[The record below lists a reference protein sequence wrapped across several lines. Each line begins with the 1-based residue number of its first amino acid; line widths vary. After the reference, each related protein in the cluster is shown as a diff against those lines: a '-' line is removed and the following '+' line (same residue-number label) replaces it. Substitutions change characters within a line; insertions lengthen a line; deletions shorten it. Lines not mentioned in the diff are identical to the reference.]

1 MRESPENCGF
11 FHTLFSIILN
21 YKQHFF
27 FSVKLA
33 KMILTCSSEKM
44 FFKNEQISQGNTCV
58 GVFFNNVAGLKACNF
73 IKKWLQHMCVP
84 AKFAKFLRTPFLRKH
99 LQWLLL
105 ILVVTN
111 RFAFLDY
118 TAKRK
123 ETYRFKPH
131 HRANSVYLACAYLK
145 PRQTSMMEIFRGNS

>member
-1 MRESPENCGF
+1 
-11 FHTLFSIILN
+11 
-21 YKQHFF
+21 
-27 FSVKLA
+27 
-33 KMILTCSSEKM
+33 
-44 FFKNEQISQGNTCV
+44 
-58 GVFFNNVAGLKACNF
+58 
-73 IKKWLQHMCVP
+73 MCIP

-111 RFAFLDY
+111 RLAFLDY
-118 TAKRK
+118 TAKLK

-145 PRQTSMMEIFRGNS
+145 PRQTSMMELFRGNS